1 MANELTVID
10 TRDIVEVSECEK
22 CGHVQGVT
30 VQSSTTNIYARHV
43 GRIAVFQLTTG
54 FRVQGK
60 ILAVTDTWI
69 DTDNGAVKI
78 EHIVHA
84 RWVSAEEAAISRAS
98 HQT

>member
-22 CGHVQGVT
+22 CGHVQAVSLE
-30 VQSSTTNIYARHV
+30 SSKVNIYARHV
-43 GRIAVFQLTTG
+43 GKIAVFQLTTG

-60 ILAVTDTWI
+60 ILAVTDEWI

-78 EHIVHA
+78 EYIIHA

-98 HQT
+98 HQR